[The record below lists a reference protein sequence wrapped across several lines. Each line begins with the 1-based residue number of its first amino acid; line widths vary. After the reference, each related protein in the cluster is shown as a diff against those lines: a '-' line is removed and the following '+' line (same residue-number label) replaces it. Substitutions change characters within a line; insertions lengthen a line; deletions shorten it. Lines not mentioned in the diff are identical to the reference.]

1 MASENTH
8 IFLADRIREEINDD
22 VLKQFISGHMDYYFL
37 GSIFPDILFY
47 SKDKQ
52 IVDIAY
58 NLHGEDGVP
67 TNRIVFDLLDRI
79 KRKKD
84 GNNFA
89 FVSGLLTHYA
99 ADITFHPVVFYFSG
113 YQANGSKREKDR
125 SAYLHWHYETS
136 IDVQINDR
144 FYLDKSINPE
154 TIRHLVIPKILGIHE
169 SVIGDALKRQIKY
182 FSLTRNRLYFVIF
195 KILTKLGLF
204 PVNAV
209 AGFHE
214 NLKKEDIRLPD
225 PIQYKDVITGEP
237 QKTTLNDMMEEAVQL
252 GCRMIE
258 TAYAYYT
265 GRSNRDEC
273 EKVIAGHSLETGQ
286 VGKRTA
292 DIRFSANIFFLIT
305 QH

>member
-8 IFLADRIREEINDD
+8 IYLADRTRREIKDH
-22 VLKQFISGHMDYYFL
+22 VLKRVISDHMDYYFL

-52 IVDIAY
+52 ISDIAY
-58 NLHGEDGVP
+58 NLHGEDGIP

-79 KRKKD
+79 KARND

-89 FVSGLLTHYA
+89 FVLGFLTHYA
-99 ADITFHPVVFYFSG
+99 VDITFHPVVFYFSG
-113 YQANGSKREKDR
+113 YKTNGSKRENDR

-136 IDVQINDR
+136 IDIQINNHY
-144 FYLDKSINPE
+144 YLDKIINPE
-154 TIRHLVIPKILGIHE
+154 TIKNLAIPKILGIHE
-169 SVIGDALKRQIKY
+169 SIIGDALKRQIKY
-182 FSLTRNRLYFVIF
+182 FSLTRNRFNFVMF
-195 KILTKLGLF
+195 KILSKLGVF
-204 PVNAV
+204 PASAV

-214 NLKKEDIRLPD
+214 NLKKDDIRLPD

-237 QKTTLNDMMEEAVQL
+237 KKTTLNDMIEEAVQL

-258 TAYAYYT
+258 TAYAYFT

-292 DIRFSANIFFLIT
+292 DIRFSARIS
-305 QH
+305 